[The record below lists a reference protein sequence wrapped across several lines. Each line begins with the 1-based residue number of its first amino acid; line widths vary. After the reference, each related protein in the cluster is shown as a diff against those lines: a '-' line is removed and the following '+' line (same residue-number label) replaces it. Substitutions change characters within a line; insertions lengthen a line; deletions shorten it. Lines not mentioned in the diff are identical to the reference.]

1 MTRRLSIS
9 RSPTGGYTVRVA
21 TEERIGWVRGVMTLR
36 DARMAAD
43 VLTFMLTVSGRVEA
57 IRAALALCRVRRVSI
72 FVREADHAQP

>member
-1 MTRRLSIS
+1 MTRPVVIAKVR
-9 RSPTGGYTVRVA
+9 TGDYTVRVA

-43 VLTFMLTVSGRVEA
+43 VLAFMLPVSGRVEA
-57 IRAALALCRVRRVSI
+57 IRAALALCWVRRVSI